1 MVSFFRRIE
10 ADNAVFGIICVLIAT
25 LGLSFKAILIK
36 LIYQADPN
44 IDAISILALRFVIA
58 MPFFLL
64 LLKLALPKNKAS
76 ESNGSSI
83 YYIVVLGAVGF
94 YLSALLDFSSLA
106 YISAGLERL
115 ILFLYPTFVVIISYF
130 IRRQEITKNVV
141 LALFVSYLGVAIVF
155 IEHAPHFDA
164 NVMKGVLLVF
174 TAAVVFAFYT
184 VGSVHQIKQ
193 YGSIRFTAFAM
204 MAATVVT
211 LCHAF
216 FSHGATFF
224 VQSMEIYVLIFVM
237 AIVSTVVPLILMA
250 EGVKRIGAP
259 TSSILSTA
267 GPVITLLLAYFIL
280 DEVFGVLQSLGAVL
294 IIVGIFF
301 VTQRRRQAKGGLA

>member
-1 MVSFFRRIE
+1 MISFIRRIE
-10 ADNAVFGIICVLIAT
+10 ADNIVFGIVCVLIAT

-36 LIYQADPN
+36 LVYQADPN
-44 IDAISILALRFVIA
+44 IDAISILALRFIMA

-64 LLKLALPKNKAS
+64 LLRFALPKGNIHV
-76 ESNGSSI
+76 SNGSGV
-83 YYIVVLGAVGF
+83 YYIVILGAVGF

-141 LALFVSYLGVAIVF
+141 LALFVSYLGIAIVF
-155 IEHAPHFDA
+155 MEHAPHFDA
-164 NVMKGVLLVF
+164 NVLKGVLLVF
-174 TAAVVFAFYT
+174 AAAVVFAFYT
-184 VGSVHQIKQ
+184 VGSVQKIKQ
-193 YGSIRFTAFAM
+193 YGAIRFTAYAM
-204 MAATVVT
+204 SAATAVT
-211 LCHAF
+211 LFHAYV
-216 FSHGATFF
+216 SHGVTFF
-224 VQSMEIYVLIFVM
+224 AQSVEIYVLIFVM
-237 AIVSTVVPLILMA
+237 AVVSTVVPLILMA
-250 EGVKRIGAP
+250 EGVKRIGAA

-280 DEVFGVLQSLGAVL
+280 DEVFGALQSLGTVL

-301 VTQRRRQAKGGLA
+301 VTQRRKQTG